1 MEDMVRRLQ
10 STRQLNLDEMEF
22 DENMD
27 GFDNQDVGGD
37 APVQSSVNKELKPT
51 D

>member
-10 STRQLNLDEMEF
+10 STRQLNLDEMDL

-27 GFDNQDVGGD
+27 GFDKDVTGD
-37 APVQSSVNKELKPT
+37 APVQPSVNKELKPT

>member
-1 MEDMVRRLQ
+1 MDDMVRRLQ
-10 STRQLNLDEMEF
+10 STRQLNMDEMEF

-27 GFDNQDVGGD
+27 GFDNQDVAGD
-37 APVQSSVNKELKPT
+37 APAQPSVNKELKPT